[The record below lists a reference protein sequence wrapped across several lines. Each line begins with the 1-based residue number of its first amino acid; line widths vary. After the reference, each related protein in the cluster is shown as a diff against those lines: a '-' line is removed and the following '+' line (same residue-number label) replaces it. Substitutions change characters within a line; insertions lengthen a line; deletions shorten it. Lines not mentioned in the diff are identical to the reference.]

1 MKTILRPISMIPFAI
16 TFEGNRIYAA
26 VLPII
31 FLAILQRYLSY
42 IAKQA
47 LVVQNSG

>member
-1 MKTILRPISMIPFAI
+1 MIPFSI
-16 TFEGNRIYAA
+16 VFEGNRTFAA

-47 LVVQNSG
+47 LVSQNAS